1 MLYDGSLQSIKERY
15 GDKRIIHF
23 ELEREGE
30 FQLPSSMA
38 DKVEWSYGDEGRVSI
53 SFSNHTITA
62 ADVISEMLQSYQI
75 RDLTIADS
83 KIETIVQ
90 DIYIRGI

>member
-15 GDKRIIHF
+15 GDKRVIHF
-23 ELEREGE
+23 ELELNGE
-30 FQLPSSMA
+30 FQLPSSLSDRA
-38 DKVEWSYGDEGRVSI
+38 EWVYGDNGTVSV

-62 ADVISEMLQSYQI
+62 ADVISEMLKSYQI

-90 DIYIRGI
+90 DIYTRGI